1 MEYSNFLEFLGIKFE
16 SNQCQNRLCPQ
27 NLTLKSFETHCQAE
41 YSTIFGGNTTITWS
55 GLPVKSTNSTI
66 GNVTET
72 LYDYE
77 RCSLYNTP
85 NDSILQIS
93 NLINATINPQSP
105 GSGCSDAYAK
115 IEQLAEHENV
125 TPATEWWYAP
135 AKSGMIKTATTEF
148 NLVCE
153 QESYVALIKS
163 SYMVGFALGAMIFGG
178 LADNKGRKW
187 VMQICSVGAFLFD
200 VAIVFS
206 VLVSYLNNR
215 PHQC

>member
-1 MEYSNFLEFLGIKFE
+1 M
-16 SNQCQNRLCPQ
+16 
-27 NLTLKSFETHCQAE
+27 
-41 YSTIFGGNTTITWS
+41 
-55 GLPVKSTNSTI
+55 KSTNSTI
-66 GNVTET
+66 GNVTEI

-85 NDSILQIS
+85 SDSILKIS
-93 NLINATINPQSP
+93 NIINQTINPESL
-105 GSGCSDAYAK
+105 GSGCHDAYAK
-115 IEQLAEHENV
+115 IEALAEHEEV
-125 TPATEWWYAP
+125 TAATEWWYAP

-163 SYMVGFALGAMIFGG
+163 SYMVGFAIGAMVFGG

-206 VLVSYLNNR
+206 GFVSNEVFTFLLVHLIFSISE
-215 PHQC
+215 P

>member
-1 MEYSNFLEFLGIKFE
+1 M
-16 SNQCQNRLCPQ
+16 
-27 NLTLKSFETHCQAE
+27 
-41 YSTIFGGNTTITWS
+41 
-55 GLPVKSTNSTI
+55 
-66 GNVTET
+66 
-72 LYDYE
+72 
-77 RCSLYNTP
+77 
-85 NDSILQIS
+85 QIS

-206 VLVSYLNNR
+206 VLVSYLSNLDFEGYIDVGDGCWRRNVLVTILR
-215 PHQC
+215 C